1 MFDLIVRSAT
11 VVDPEKCTQRVAD
24 VAIENGRIALVEPVI
39 AGPAREELPAEGL
52 VLQPGVIDT
61 HLHLTASLSSHAMA
75 VRAGVTTAVDMAGPA
90 GEVMAAAKVRGRG
103 LNIAVLNAIL
113 PEHNVKDRNPDAAQ
127 IDAFLT
133 ASLSEGAFG
142 VKLLGGH
149 FPLTPEASARMVR
162 QSAERGVYMAWHAGT
177 TEKGSNLEG
186 LREAV
191 ELCGGHSLHM
201 AHLNAYCRGRVLP
214 VLDECLEAA
223 ALLEAH
229 PELVTESYLSARNG
243 CPLGLNDD
251 GTPKSGILAGNLRAF
266 GFTPDLAG
274 LRRAVL
280 AHRLGILVPSED
292 DVAIVSGEAGLEHFE
307 RARAEKRPVDGSF
320 DGVNPFASR
329 AFFAERRRSDGSFL
343 VDAIGTDGGGIPRNV
358 ILESGLSLV
367 KLGALDAVDFAVKTS
382 YLPSRMLGLAQKG
395 TLAPGSDADLTIYD
409 PVAQRA
415 VHSLVK
421 GRFLLRDGRAVG
433 REARIVCTEAGVEAV
448 RRAGLEPVV
457 VSGGIPTLDRRRA
470 AGIA

>member
-229 PELVTESYLSARNG
+229 PEIVTESYLSARNG

-266 GFTPDLAG
+266 GFTADLAG
-274 LRRAVL
+274 LRKAVL

-292 DVAIVSGEAGLEHFE
+292 DVEVVSGEAGLEYFE
-307 RARAEKRPVDGSF
+307 EARAAGKPVDGSF
-320 DGVNPFASR
+320 DGVNPFAAR
-329 AFFAERRRSDGSFL
+329 AFFAESRRSDGSFL

-367 KLGALDAVDFAVKTS
+367 KLGALEAVDFAVKTS

-395 TLAPGSDADLTIYD
+395 TLASGSDADLTIYD
-409 PVAQRA
+409 PVSQRA

>member
-1 MFDLIVRSAT
+1 MFDLIIRSSV
-11 VVDPEKCTQRVAD
+11 VVDPVKRTERVAD
-24 VAIENGRIALVEPVI
+24 VAIENGCIARIEPSI
-39 AGPAREELPAEGL
+39 AGEARETVSAEGL
-52 VLQPGVIDT
+52 VLQPGIIDT
-61 HLHLTASLSSHAMA
+61 HLHLTASPAGHAMA
-75 VRAGVTTAVDMAGPA
+75 VRAGVTTAVDMAGPP
-90 GEVMAAAKVRGRG
+90 EKVMAEAKTHGRG

-113 PEHNVKDRNPDAAQ
+113 PGRNVSGNRPDASE

-133 ASLSEGAFG
+133 ASLEAGAFG

-149 FPLTPEASARMVR
+149 FPLTPEASAAMVR

-177 TEKGSNLEG
+177 TEKGSSLEG

-191 ELCGGHSLHM
+191 ALADGHPLHM

-229 PELVTESYLSARNG
+229 PEIVTESYLSARNG
-243 CPLGLNDD
+243 CPLGLKED
-251 GTPKSGILAGNLRAF
+251 GAPESAVLAGNLRAF
-266 GFTPDLAG
+266 GFTADLAG

-280 AHRLGILVPSED
+280 SHRLGVLVPGGD

-329 AFFAERRRSDGSFL
+329 AFFAERRRADGSFL

-358 ILESGLSLV
+358 ILESGLPLV
-367 KLGALDAVDFAVKTS
+367 KLGAFDAVDFAVKTA
-382 YLPSRMLGLAQKG
+382 YLPSRMLGLAQQG
-395 TLAPGSDADLTIYD
+395 TIEPGADADLTIYD
-409 PVAQRA
+409 PVAGRA

-421 GRFLLRDGRAVG
+421 GRFLLRDGRTTG
-433 REARIVCTEAGVEAV
+433 RGARIVCTESGAAAV
-448 RRAGLEPVV
+448 RRAGLEPVLAP
-457 VSGGIPTLDRRRA
+457 GGVPALDRRLA
-470 AGIA
+470 AGIV

>member
-1 MFDLIVRSAT
+1 M
-11 VVDPEKCTQRVAD
+11 
-24 VAIENGRIALVEPVI
+24 AIENGRIALVEPVI

-113 PEHNVKDRNPDAAQ
+113 PEHNVKDRNPDAAE

-280 AHRLGILVPSED
+280 THRLGILVPSED
-292 DVAIVSGEAGLEHFE
+292 DVAVVSGETGLEHFE
-307 RARAEKRPVDGSF
+307 EARRAGKPVDGSF
-320 DGVNPFASR
+320 DGVNPFAAR

-395 TLAPGSDADLTIYD
+395 TLASGSDADLTIYD
-409 PVAQRA
+409 PVSQRA

-457 VSGGIPTLDRRRA
+457 VTGGVPTLDRRAA
-470 AGIA
+470 AGLA